1 MANNAKTA
9 LLCAY
14 ALASAKHYAEAESL
28 ILSDAEVAKTP
39 EALDLLARVRAEQ
52 GDVAEARRLWREILL
67 TQPDN
72 KAAKAA
78 LRNLGKPPRRR
89 WLLALGVAGGW
100 VAALVVGLAVGLVVG
115 GLCGGILVKAFADER
130 VMQIEANALIC
141 VDRLQW
147 AGIPTARELAALKPY
162 RGRVSTV
169 TLGSAFF
176 ADPARSAQRAVLTAM
191 VAEALGLPESNV
203 FLGKPPANASE
214 GSIHVRLWK

>member
-72 KAAKAA
+72 KSAKAA

-100 VAALVVGLAVGLVVG
+100 VAALVVGLAVGLGIVG
-115 GLCGGILVKAFADER
+115 GTLVKAFADEQA
-130 VMQIEANALIC
+130 MQIEANTLVC

-147 AGIPTARELAALKPY
+147 SGIPTARELAALTPY

-214 GSIHVRLWK
+214 GSIHVGLWK